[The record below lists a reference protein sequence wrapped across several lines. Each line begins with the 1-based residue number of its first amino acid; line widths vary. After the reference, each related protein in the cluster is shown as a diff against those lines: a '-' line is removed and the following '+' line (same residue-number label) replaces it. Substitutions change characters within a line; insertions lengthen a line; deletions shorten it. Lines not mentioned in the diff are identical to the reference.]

1 MEQFSLK
8 KGQAFLALVF
18 FIGGIVSVASLLI
31 AFLAASSIDT
41 GYGAAASANAEA
53 AATAGAE
60 DGLLQLNRDASFP
73 TGSSMSDPYTV
84 TPSGS
89 AGTATVT
96 ITQNSPSSGLI
107 TILSSV
113 TVLGHTKKIDV
124 VVSENSSNGQIN
136 VISWTEVQ

>member
-1 MEQFSLK
+1 VEQFSFK

-53 AATAGAE
+53 AAIAGAE
-60 DGLLQLNRDASFP
+60 DGLLQLNRDALFP
-73 TGSSMSDPYTV
+73 TGSSMSDPYTI

-89 AGTATVT
+89 VITATVT
-96 ITQNSPSSGLI
+96 ITQNSPSSGLT
-107 TILSSV
+107 TILSSA
-113 TVLGHTKKIDV
+113 TVSGHTKNIDV
-124 VVSENSSNGQIN
+124 VVSDNATTGQTG
-136 VISWTEVQ
+136 VVSWTEIQ